1 MAGASDDDRV
11 EIWDVAG
18 GPARRVPSI
27 DDEKYA
33 LALDRRGSRIA
44 IATRDEDT
52 IIQRPDGTQQRVLRG
67 HEGDVNAIAFSPDD
81 RYLVTASEDKT
92 ARIFDARKGD
102 VVRDLP
108 HSEAVVDARFSDD
121 GRLVATAS
129 TDGTVRIWPVAGGSP
144 VLLYGHVGQVNTV
157 AFDHTATRLV
167 TAGTDRTVRI
177 WDTAGGE
184 ALVTLLTHRDDAL
197 GAGFSRDG
205 KHVISSDE
213 DGPIQATRCEVCGP
227 LSEVLTLARSRAA
240 RPLTSSERQRLRVD
254 GG

>member
-1 MAGASDDDRV
+1 MAFSADGKRVVTGSYTGVLRVTDVRGGPPLAELRGHFDSVSDAVFRGEDEVVSVGYDGTLRRWGLPAVASPSRLGDARPSSLAADRTRVASAFVDGVIRIWDRTNGRIAALPAIGGSVLAAISGDGTRVVGASDDDRV

-92 ARIFDARKGD
+92 AAH
-102 VVRDLP
+102 L
-108 HSEAVVDARFSDD
+108 
-121 GRLVATAS
+121 
-129 TDGTVRIWPVAGGSP
+129 
-144 VLLYGHVGQVNTV
+144 
-157 AFDHTATRLV
+157 
-167 TAGTDRTVRI
+167 
-177 WDTAGGE
+177 
-184 ALVTLLTHRDDAL
+184 
-197 GAGFSRDG
+197 
-205 KHVISSDE
+205 
-213 DGPIQATRCEVCGP
+213 RCP
-227 LSEVLTLARSRAA
+227 
-240 RPLTSSERQRLRVD
+240 
-254 GG
+254 